1 MGRGEVPGAGT
12 GSCGS
17 PLVLLL
23 RIGHSGFG
31 NFTNQYCLRPF
42 ASAKVCRRGKA
53 ADPHDLIAA
62 QDYRPQLPIRL
73 GNVTLLQQLLYF
85 PGRLCMCRPETVSR
99 TPVSHCQLF
108 GQQRKIVEVA
118 RVTSPSR
125 SSRFQFNGFESRSDL
140 RNVYPARYNEPI
152 FVIVGS
158 IMSLLIG
165 SLEDERITL
174 AQCVPA
180 LRECHLLAFAFFF

>member
-1 MGRGEVPGAGT
+1 
-12 GSCGS
+12 
-17 PLVLLL
+17 
-23 RIGHSGFG
+23 
-31 NFTNQYCLRPF
+31 
-42 ASAKVCRRGKA
+42 
-53 ADPHDLIAA
+53 
-62 QDYRPQLPIRL
+62 
-73 GNVTLLQQLLYF
+73 
-85 PGRLCMCRPETVSR
+85 MCRPETVSR

-140 RNVYPARYNEPI
+140 RDVYPARYNEPI

-180 LRECHLLAFAFFF
+180 LRECHLLAFAFLLCGESEDFVDVLGVERESGALADALD